1 MVKCQLPKL
10 KMRVRFTLSA
20 YIKKEE
26 LFVPPFCYAKITI
39 KIPFKIAR

>member
-20 YIKKEE
+20 YIKNEE
-26 LFVPPFCYAKITI
+26 HSVPRFYYAKITI
-39 KIPFKIAR
+39 KIPFKIAK

>member
-1 MVKCQLPKL
+1 M
-10 KMRVRFTLSA
+10 SA
-20 YIKKEE
+20 SQAEDAGSIHAIRLYKNEE